1 MKENKQL
8 FINFIATFIAF
19 AINALINFILSSYIV
34 NSVSEEAYGFVQ
46 LANTFITY
54 FTVITLAIN
63 SMASRF
69 ISIEYYKNNKKE
81 ANEYYSSTFWANVIV
96 MIVSIPIL
104 AIFILNL
111 EKFIK
116 ISPNLISD
124 VKILFAFLSA
134 NLFLGLLTTNLSIS
148 YYIKNKLYIQSIIN
162 SISYLIKAIILY
174 ILYIYFPPY
183 VAFVGLATLFAT
195 TFIQSCGLFFKKKLI
210 PEIKIGKLQWSK
222 VKVLI
227 ASGIWNSITR
237 IGNILSEGLDLF
249 ITNLWLSAE
258 AMGILAIVK
267 IIPNIISSVLNNLVT
282 IFMPS
287 MTKTY
292 AQESKEEFIKL
303 IKKAMNFVGIFLNI
317 PIVCIIVLGDIL
329 FKLWFPTQDAI
340 ILQVLSVISISQWI
354 VVGPVS
360 IMHNI
365 FTVINKIKTNSILVC
380 ITGFLN
386 VLLVFILLKYTNLG
400 LYAVVGISCLLSILR
415 NLLYTLPFS
424 AKYIGSKWWTFFP
437 EIVKAIISVMINTV
451 LGLLMKTIINPNSW
465 LTLFIS
471 GIVLCFVVVIINC
484 IIFLDKDTKKNILTK
499 FKKTERRI

>member
-124 VKILFAFLSA
+124 VKILFTFLSA

-183 VAFVGLATLFAT
+183 VAFVGLATLLAT

-451 LGLLMKTIINPNSW
+451 LGLLMKTIINPNGW